1 MREKP
6 ASTVITETT
15 MATATANDQIIAL
28 EHKYW
33 DAMKNDDTAGAIALT
48 YDPCIVTGP
57 QGAATFDH
65 NAMRAMNDQKTWSL
79 KNYELANMNV
89 QQVGDDVAVLG
100 YTAKLE
106 MVVNGAQHRKEYA
119 ECSTWVRKD
128 DEWLCVLH
136 SETPLGDPFGGD
148 SN

>member
-48 YDPCIVTGP
+48 YDP
-57 QGAATFDH
+57 
-65 NAMRAMNDQKTWSL
+65 
-79 KNYELANMNV
+79 
-89 QQVGDDVAVLG
+89 
-100 YTAKLE
+100 
-106 MVVNGAQHRKEYA
+106 
-119 ECSTWVRKD
+119 
-128 DEWLCVLH
+128 
-136 SETPLGDPFGGD
+136 
-148 SN
+148 